1 MWLLLLQ
8 INNVQMDD
16 NWRRL
21 FQYVGVTE
29 EQMHN
34 KGTME
39 FIYDFVEKSGGIENF
54 NREITQIERSQP
66 PPPPVRDSA
75 GTALTICSV
84 F

>member
-1 MWLLLLQ
+1 
-8 INNVQMDD
+8 MDD

-34 KGTME
+34 QGTME

-54 NREITQIERSQP
+54 NREIIQIERSEP
-66 PPPPVRDSA
+66 PPPPSRDTGGAVTLFLVQFGHHLQSFF
-75 GTALTICSV
+75 SV
-84 F
+84 I